1 MTVKNN
7 QMDVRTCA
15 RGMFF
20 SLFVLVGAYIAIC
33 KPIVTMASAGQHV
46 LAGAVVMIGM
56 WIIKPFGIP
65 FAISS
70 LFFVVVALINKIPG
84 DKVFVGFT
92 GNALWVLISALFFGY
107 ILITTDLGKRL
118 AYLVISGLSRI
129 WQPSYL
135 TLMIAWVIIGVLLSF
150 LTASIA
156 VRVSIV
162 TPIAISFLEACK
174 IEPRS
179 RGAALLLLTAW
190 FCAMLPGSGLLTGAL
205 YGPIIQGM
213 FNGEASL
220 HGIIDYASWLEVMLL
235 PITII
240 SVITVMGGYF
250 FFKPKEKLQIDREY
264 FVMQYKALGPFS
276 RKETIA
282 AVIFAVTFLFY
293 LTASYHH
300 IPDVIICLG
309 SLILMSAGGMI
320 DGKDVSVGISW
331 DLVIFVGI
339 AMGFGSIMNA
349 AGIYEWL
356 GNVLISA
363 FIPFTSGPWMF
374 MYGVLFLFLIVRFFD
389 IATFIPTMALV
400 TPLIPTIAVN
410 YGIDPKVFI
419 PLFVLAANCYFMAYQ
434 NLFALA
440 AEAIAGDKSWKPK
453 EISQYGIIYFIAML
467 IALAATV
474 PYYISLGF
482 FRP

>member
-1 MTVKNN
+1 
-7 QMDVRTCA
+7 
-15 RGMFF
+15 
-20 SLFVLVGAYIAIC
+20 
-33 KPIVTMASAGQHV
+33 MAPAGQHV
-46 LAGAVVMIGM
+46 LADAVVMIGM
-56 WIIKPFGIP
+56 WIIKPVGIP

-70 LFFVVVALINKIPG
+70 LFFVAIALINKIPG
-84 DKVFVGFT
+84 DKIFVGFT

-107 ILITTDLGKRL
+107 ILITTGLGKRL

-250 FFKPKEKLQIDREY
+250 FFKPKEELQIDSEY
-264 FVMQYKALGPFS
+264 FVTQYKALGPLS
-276 RKETIA
+276 RKEAIA

-309 SLILMSAGGMI
+309 GELLFHELSKPFCPGSGGNCRRQGLATERNKSVRNYLFYLDAHCSGGDRSLLYQPWAFHALTPFLYQTAR
-320 DGKDVSVGISW
+320 
-331 DLVIFVGI
+331 LVCLQ
-339 AMGFGSIMNA
+339 A
-349 AGIYEWL
+349 
-356 GNVLISA
+356 
-363 FIPFTSGPWMF
+363 
-374 MYGVLFLFLIVRFFD
+374 
-389 IATFIPTMALV
+389 
-400 TPLIPTIAVN
+400 
-410 YGIDPKVFI
+410 
-419 PLFVLAANCYFMAYQ
+419 
-434 NLFALA
+434 
-440 AEAIAGDKSWKPK
+440 
-453 EISQYGIIYFIAML
+453 
-467 IALAATV
+467 
-474 PYYISLGF
+474 
-482 FRP
+482 